1 MDEARLEAIIG
12 VEPVELVIFPDSQN
26 DYLDVI
32 TDLEAERWGETNV
45 QLQENCLYH
54 YQISEGF
61 QLNNVPRVISPFTKP
76 DNNSGSIKPGNFTG
90 TFAFSAYKI
99 NEPTKSATFKV
110 EIISKKTDYRT
121 EYRFM
126 LEEIAEFSIDLI
138 LRHSSPVIQTI
149 APNYNLD
156 HRSLYQK
163 FAFINSIIGT
173 EEFFEAVNR
182 IIRSPVTK
190 WTSIESNSDIRKSR
204 RFSRQTMSQFA
215 SSKSRVPISSDL
227 EEQLSLP
234 SLPSSVT
241 YISKQDSLDTP
252 ENQFVKHVLTEYFLI
267 CEQIKNKLVDGSR
280 EKLEA
285 ERLTNRLRNVIGQA
299 SFKEVTQPRSLA
311 LNSPV
316 LQKKEGYREVYKSWL
331 MFDLGSKL
339 TWSGGDGV
347 FIAGKKDV
355 AKLYEYWV
363 YFKLLRIVANVFPD
377 FSNSFT
383 ELIKPSSDGLELNL
397 CSGICTRIQR
407 VCKYD
412 ARNIEVEFSYNQSF
426 SGTDDENY
434 PKKGSWTRTMKPDYT
449 LSFWPEG
456 FSQIEAE
463 EQELIVHIHF
473 DAKYRID
480 NITEAFG
487 PKDSEDTTETYSE
500 EEIHDF
506 KRIDL
511 IKMHAYKDAIRR
523 TAGAYILYPGTENK
537 IWKGY
542 HEIIPG
548 LGAFTLRPTKGNEG
562 SAELQEFLENVLDQ
576 LLNRASKYEE
586 TTYHIYETQSSPTLT
601 VKEQL
606 PEKYDEKRMKPPADV
621 RCLIGY
627 VKDKK
632 HKEWIEGAGLY
643 NIRLTSSNEE
653 AESEKI
659 SMDFFGLTYILLHDE
674 GGLKTNQLFDVLDPK
689 PIVMSRK
696 DMLEKGYPNPRHEQ
710 YLVFSV
716 KPNNHSA
723 FQDVQWDLN
732 TLEEFP
738 IGRPTTRPFVTSLV
752 KLMST
757 STKVGESEKRSDQL
771 MSR

>member
-1 MDEARLEAIIG
+1 VDEAWLQISIG
-12 VEPVELVIFPDSQN
+12 DEPVELVIYPDSQN
-26 DYLDVI
+26 DYLEII
-32 TDLEAERWGETNV
+32 TDIEAERWGEINI
-45 QLQENCLYH
+45 QLQENCSYH
-54 YQISEGF
+54 YQITEGY
-61 QLNNVPRVISPFTKP
+61 QLYDVPRVILPFTKP
-76 DNNSGSIKPGNFTG
+76 ENNRGLIKAGNFTG
-90 TFAFSAYKI
+90 TFAFAAYKI
-99 NEPTKSATFKV
+99 CEPTKSGTFKV
-110 EIISKKTDYRT
+110 EIISRKTDYRT

-149 APNYNLD
+149 APNFELD

-190 WTSIESNSDIRKSR
+190 WTSTESSSDIRKSR
-204 RFSRQTMSQFA
+204 KFSRQTMSQFA
-215 SSKSRVPISSDL
+215 SSRSRVAVPDDL
-227 EEQLSLP
+227 EEKLSIP
-234 SLPSSVT
+234 SLPSRVT
-241 YISKQDSLDTP
+241 HTIKQDSIDTP

-267 CEQIKNKLVDGSR
+267 CELVKNRLNDGSR

-285 ERLTNRLRNVIGQA
+285 EHLTNRLRNVISQA
-299 SFKEVTQPRSLA
+299 LFKEVSQPRSLA

-339 TWSGGDGV
+339 TWTGGDGV
-347 FIAGKKDV
+347 FIAGKKDI

-363 YFKLLRIVANVFPD
+363 YFKLLRIVADVFPD
-377 FSNSFT
+377 FADCFS

-397 CSGICTRIQR
+397 RFDNCTSIQR

-412 ARNIEVEFSYNQSF
+412 TRNIEVEFSYNQTF
-426 SGTDDENY
+426 SGNKHYT
-434 PKKGSWTRTMKPDYT
+434 KKGSWTRAMKPDYT

-456 FSQIEAE
+456 FSLEEAE

-487 PKDSEDTTETYSE
+487 PKDSENAQDVTDIE
-500 EEIHDF
+500 EEILDF

-537 IWKGY
+537 RWTGY
-542 HEIIPG
+542 SEIIPG
-548 LGAFTLRPTKGNEG
+548 LGAFTLRPANGNEG

-586 TTYHIYETQSSPTLT
+586 TTYHIYETQSAPSLS
-601 VKEQL
+601 VREQL
-606 PEKYDEKRMKPPADV
+606 PEKYDNKRMKPPTDV

-627 VKDKK
+627 VKDVK
-632 HKEWIEGAGLY
+632 HKEWIESTGLY
-643 NIRLTSSNEE
+643 NIRLTPDNEG

-659 SMDFFGLTYILLHDE
+659 SLDFFDLTYLLLHDE
-674 GGLKTNQLFDVLDPK
+674 SGLKTNQLFDVIDPK
-689 PIVMSRK
+689 PIVMTRK
-696 DMLEKGYPNPRHEQ
+696 ELIEKGYPNPRHDQ

-716 KPNNHSA
+716 KPNNHTA
-723 FQDVQWDLN
+723 FQNALWDL
-732 TLEEFP
+732 TKLSEFP
-738 IGRPTTRPFVTSLV
+738 VGRASTKPFVTSLV

-757 STKVGESEKRSDQL
+757 AKKVGEPE
-771 MSR
+771 

>member
-1 MDEARLEAIIG
+1 MDEARLKVTIED
-12 VEPVELVIFPDSQN
+12 EPVELVIYPDSQK
-26 DYLDVI
+26 DYLEII
-32 TDLEAERWGETNV
+32 TDLEAERWGEINI
-45 QLQENCLYH
+45 QLQEGCSYH
-54 YQISEGF
+54 YQISRGF
-61 QLNNVPRVISPFTKP
+61 QLNEVPRIISPFGKP
-76 DNNSGSIKPGNFTG
+76 ENSGSIKPGNYTG
-90 TFAFSAYKI
+90 TFPFTGYKI
-99 NEPTKSATFKV
+99 TEPTRTVTFLV
-110 EIISKKTDYRT
+110 EVRSKKTDYRT

-126 LEEIAEFSIDLI
+126 LEEIADFSIDLV
-138 LRHSSPVIQTI
+138 LRHSSPVVQTI
-149 APNYNLD
+149 APNFDLD

-182 IIRSPVTK
+182 IIRSPVTI
-190 WTSIESNSDIRKSR
+190 WTSTEVTSDIRKSR
-204 RFSRQTMSQFA
+204 KFSRQTVTQFV
-215 SSKSRVPISSDL
+215 SSRSRVPVPNNL
-227 EEQLSLP
+227 RNQLLLSSLP
-234 SLPSSVT
+234 ASVT
-241 YISKQDSLDTP
+241 YEVKKDSIDTP

-267 CEQIKNKLVDGSR
+267 CQYVKDKLIDGSR
-280 EKLEA
+280 EKMEA
-285 ERLTNRLRNVIGQA
+285 EILTNRLRSVITQA
-299 SFKEVTQPRSLA
+299 SFKEVSRPRSLT

-316 LQKKEGYREVYKSWL
+316 LQRKEGYREVYKSWL

-339 TWSGGDGV
+339 TWTGGDDV
-347 FIAGKKDV
+347 FIAGKKDIS
-355 AKLYEYWV
+355 KLYEYWV
-363 YFKLLRIVANVFPD
+363 YFKLLRIVADVFPD
-377 FSNSFT
+377 FADCFT
-383 ELIKPSSDGLELNL
+383 ELIKPFIDGLELNI
-397 CSGICTRIQR
+397 CSGICTRIHR
-407 VCKYD
+407 LCEYD
-412 ARNIEVEFSYNQSF
+412 TRNVEVEFSYNQTF
-426 SGTDDENY
+426 SGTDNENY

-456 FSQIEAE
+456 FSQKEAE

-487 PKDSEDTTETYSE
+487 PKESEKESIETDTDEETRD
-500 EEIHDF
+500 I

-562 SAELQEFLENVLDQ
+562 SMELRLFLESVLDQ

-586 TTYHIYETQSSPTLT
+586 TTYHIFETQSSPTLT
-601 VKEQL
+601 IREQL
-606 PEKYDEKRMKPPADV
+606 PEKYDNKRMKPPTDV

-627 VKDKK
+627 VKDIK
-632 HKEWIEGAGLY
+632 HKEWIESTGLY
-643 NIRLTSSNEE
+643 NIRLTPDNEG

-659 SMDFFGLTYILLHDE
+659 SLDFFDLTYLLLHDE
-674 GGLKTNQLFDVLDPK
+674 SGLKTNKLFDVIDPK
-689 PIVMSRK
+689 PIVMTRK
-696 DMLEKGYPNPRHEQ
+696 ELIEKGYPSPRHDQ

-723 FQDVQWDLN
+723 FQDVLWDLGK
-732 TLEEFP
+732 LDEFP
-738 IGRPTTRPFVTSLV
+738 VGRASTKPFVTSLV

-757 STKVGESEKRSDQL
+757 AKKVGEHIKE
-771 MSR
+771 

>member
-1 MDEARLEAIIG
+1 MDEARLQVIIG
-12 VEPVELVIFPDSQN
+12 NEPVELVIYPDSRN

-32 TDLEAERWGETNV
+32 TDLEVERWGETNV
-45 QLQENCLYH
+45 QLQENCSYH

-61 QLNNVPRVISPFTKP
+61 QLNVVPRVILPFTKP
-76 DNNSGSIKPGNFTG
+76 DNDRGLIKAGNFTG
-90 TFAFSAYKI
+90 TFAFAAHKLS
-99 NEPTKSATFKV
+99 EPTKNATFKV
-110 EIISKKTDYRT
+110 EIISRKTDYRT

-149 APNYNLD
+149 APNYDLD

-190 WTSIESNSDIRKSR
+190 WISTESNSDIRKSQ

-215 SSKSRVPISSDL
+215 SSKSRVPVPKDL

-234 SLPSSVT
+234 SLPSRVS
-241 YISKQDSLDTP
+241 YIIKQDSIDTP

-267 CEQIKNKLVDGSR
+267 CEHVKNRLIDGSR

-285 ERLTNRLRNVIGQA
+285 EYLTNRLRNIISQA
-299 SFKEVTQPRSLA
+299 SFKEVSQPRSLA

-316 LQKKEGYREVYKSWL
+316 LQKREGYREVYKSWL

-339 TWSGGDGV
+339 TWTGGDGV
-347 FIAGKKDV
+347 FIAGKKDI

-377 FSNSFT
+377 FADCFT

-407 VCKYD
+407 VCKYHT
-412 ARNIEVEFSYNQSF
+412 RNIAVEFSYNQTF
-426 SGTDDENY
+426 SGSDSNNY
-434 PKKGSWTRTMKPDYT
+434 QEKGSWTRTMKPDYT

-456 FSQIEAE
+456 FSQKEAE
-463 EQELIVHIHF
+463 EQELMVHIHF

-487 PKDSEDTTETYSE
+487 PKDGEKIPDETDTE
-500 EEIHDF
+500 EEIRDF

-523 TAGAYILYPGTENK
+523 TAGAYILYPGSENK
-537 IWKGY
+537 TWRGY
-542 HEIIPG
+542 SEIIPG

-586 TTYHIYETQSSPTLT
+586 TTFHIYETQSAPSAS
-601 VKEQL
+601 VREQL
-606 PEKYDEKRMKPPADV
+606 PEKYDNKRMKPPTDV

-627 VKDKK
+627 IKDKK
-632 HKEWIEGAGLY
+632 HKAWIESAGLY
-643 NIRLTSSNEE
+643 NIRLTPGNEE

-659 SMDFFGLTYILLHDE
+659 SMDFFGLTYLLLHDE
-674 GGLKTNQLFDVLDPK
+674 GGLETNLLFDVIDPK
-689 PIVMSRK
+689 PIVMSK
-696 DMLEKGYPNPRHEQ
+696 KELIEKGYPNPSRDQ
-710 YLVFSV
+710 YLVFSI

-723 FQDVQWDLN
+723 FNDVVWDLSK
-732 TLEEFP
+732 LEEFP
-738 IGRPTTRPFVTSLV
+738 IGRPSTKPFVTSLV

-757 STKVGESEKRSDQL
+757 STKISEPINK
-771 MSR
+771 

>member
-1 MDEARLEAIIG
+1 MDEARLQEIIG
-12 VEPVELVIFPDSQN
+12 DEPVELVIYPDSQN

-32 TDLEAERWGETNV
+32 TDLEAERWGEINV
-45 QLQENCLYH
+45 QLQESCSYH

-61 QLNNVPRVISPFTKP
+61 QLNNVPRVIFPFTKP
-76 DNNSGSIKPGNFTG
+76 DNNRGLIKAGNFTG
-90 TFAFSAYKI
+90 TFAFDAYKI
-99 NEPTKSATFKV
+99 SEPARTATFKV

-149 APNYNLD
+149 APNYDLD

-173 EEFFEAVNR
+173 EEFFESVNR
-182 IIRSPVTK
+182 IIRSPVTR
-190 WTSIESNSDIRKSR
+190 WTTMESNSDIRRSL
-204 RFSRQTMSQFA
+204 RFSKQTMSQFA
-215 SSKSRVPISSDL
+215 SSKSRVLLPNDL
-227 EEQLSLP
+227 LNHLSLSSLP
-234 SLPSSVT
+234 SRVNH
-241 YISKQDSLDTP
+241 IIKQDSIDTP

-267 CEQIKNKLVDGSR
+267 CEFVKNKLMDSSR

-285 ERLTNRLRNVIGQA
+285 EHLTNRLRNVVSQA
-299 SFKEVTQPRSLA
+299 VFKEVSQPRSLA
-311 LNSPV
+311 LNSPI

-339 TWSGGDGV
+339 TWTGGDGV

-363 YFKLLRIVANVFPD
+363 YFKLLRIVADVFPD
-377 FSNSFT
+377 FADCFT
-383 ELIKPSSDGLELNL
+383 ELIKPSSNGLELNL

-407 VCKYD
+407 VCKYQT
-412 ARNIEVEFSYNQSF
+412 RNLAVEFSYNQTF
-426 SGTDDENY
+426 SGTDSNNY
-434 PKKGSWTRTMKPDYT
+434 QDKGSWTRTMKPDYT

-456 FSQIEAE
+456 FSQKEAE

-487 PKDSEDTTETYSE
+487 PKDGEKNPDETDSE
-500 EEIHDF
+500 EEIRDF

-537 IWKGY
+537 TWRGY
-542 HEIIPG
+542 SEIIPG
-548 LGAFTLRPTKGNEG
+548 LGAFTLRPAKGNEG
-562 SAELQEFLENVLDQ
+562 TAELKEFFENVLDQ

-586 TTYHIYETQSSPTLT
+586 TTYHIYETQSAPSAS
-601 VKEQL
+601 VREQL
-606 PEKYDEKRMKPPADV
+606 PEKYDNIRMKPPTDV

-627 VKDKK
+627 VKNKK
-632 HKEWIEGAGLY
+632 HREWIESSGLY
-643 NIRLTSSNEE
+643 NIRLTPEKE
-653 AESEKI
+653 DAESEKV
-659 SMDFFGLTYILLHDE
+659 SLDFFDPTYLLLHDE
-674 GGLKTNQLFDVLDPK
+674 SGLETNQLFDVINPK
-689 PIVMSRK
+689 PIIMSK
-696 DMLEKGYPNPRHEQ
+696 DELIKKGYPNPGRNQ

-716 KPNNHSA
+716 KPNNHPA
-723 FQDVQWDLN
+723 FQDVVWDLSK
-732 TLEEFP
+732 LEEFP
-738 IGRPTTRPFVTSLV
+738 GGRLATRPFVTSLV

-757 STKVGESEKRSDQL
+757 STKVGEPETK
-771 MSR
+771 